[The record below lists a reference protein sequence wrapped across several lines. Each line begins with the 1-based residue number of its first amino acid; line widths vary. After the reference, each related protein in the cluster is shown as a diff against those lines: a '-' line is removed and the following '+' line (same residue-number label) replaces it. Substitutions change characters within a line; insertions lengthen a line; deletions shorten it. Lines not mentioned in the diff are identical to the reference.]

1 MLITDLIDFK
11 TAKYKWDV
19 IESIPEFAILKTC
32 EQNPKWHSEGNVW
45 NHTKKVCEKAE
56 IIFTN
61 SFYYDDYKVLMAAA
75 LFHDIGKGVTTEFK
89 KGNWHSYGHEIES
102 EKITRNILFNE
113 DIIIRE
119 QICQL
124 VRWHMEILN
133 VFKSSH
139 HIEKILELSTKVNLH
154 RLIGLKKCDILGSVP
169 EDNKQTE
176 FEMQTLMDIKFIAEN
191 LNCYNC
197 ASKSLNVKKRS
208 IENIRK
214 SFIDVHIMI
223 GVPGAGK
230 STTIENYIRPLHDD
244 WNKINE
250 KELVVVSRDIARYK
264 LGFCGENE
272 KYLGT
277 PKEEEEVTKYCDNL
291 IKEAA
296 DNGKC
301 IVIDNTNLKRKYRD
315 SIKELLKDY
324 KVLYF
329 YHYIEAPSLNENFKR
344 REGEVPPNVILNMF
358 KSLEWP
364 TCDEYL
370 RFYIHKNNKVYE
382 IRDI

>member
-1 MLITDLIDFK
+1 MLLTDLIDFK
-11 TAKYKWDV
+11 NCEYKWDV

-32 EQNPKWHSEGNVW
+32 EQNPKWHSEGNSW
-45 NHTKKVCEKAE
+45 NHTKKVCQQA
-56 IIFTN
+56 ILISSYRN
-61 SFYYDDYKVLMAAA
+61 VYDCKILMGAA

-89 KGNWHSYGHEIES
+89 KGNWHSYGHEIQS
-102 EKITRNILFNE
+102 EIITRNLLFDE
-113 DIIIRE
+113 DILLRE
-119 QICQL
+119 EICRL
-124 VRWHMEILN
+124 VRWHMEILK
-133 VFKSSH
+133 VFESKH
-139 HIEKILELSTKVNLH
+139 YAEKILDLSTKVNL
-154 RLIGLKKCDILGSVP
+154 RKLIDLKKCDILGSIP
-169 EDNKQTE
+169 EDFKVTE
-176 FEMQTLMDIKFIAEN
+176 YDRSTLEKINTIAEN
-191 LNCYNC
+191 LNC
-197 ASKSLNVKKRS
+197 LNKPTHCFNIKQYS
-208 IENIRK
+208 IERFRK

-230 STTIENYIRPLHDD
+230 STTIENYIRPRHDD
-244 WNKINE
+244 WHKINE
-250 KELVVVSRDIARYK
+250 TELVVVSRDIARYK

-277 PKEEEEVTKYCDNL
+277 HKEEEEVTKYCNNL

-324 KVLYF
+324 RVFYF
-329 YHYIEAPSLNENFKR
+329 YHYIEAPSLKENFKR
-344 REGEVPPNVILNMF
+344 REGEVPSNVILNMF

-364 TCDEYL
+364 TYDEYL
-370 RFYIHKNNKVYE
+370 RFYIHKNNEVYE

>member
-1 MLITDLIDFK
+1 MLLTDLIDFK
-11 TAKYKWDV
+11 NCEYKWDV
-19 IESIPEFAILKTC
+19 IENIPEFSELKKC
-32 EQNPKWHSEGNVW
+32 EQNPKWHSEGNAW
-45 NHTKKVCEKAE
+45 KHTKKVCEQAKR
-56 IIFTN
+56 F
-61 SFYYDDYKVLMAAA
+61 SRYDNIYDIKVLMGAA

-89 KGNWHSYGHEIES
+89 KGNWHSYGHEIQS
-102 EKITRNILFNE
+102 EIITRNLLFDE
-113 DIIIRE
+113 DILLRE
-119 QICQL
+119 EICRL
-124 VRWHMEILN
+124 VRWHMEILK
-133 VFKSSH
+133 VFESKH
-139 HIEKILELSTKVNLH
+139 YAEKILDLSTKVNL
-154 RLIGLKKCDILGSVP
+154 RKLIDLKKCDILGSIP
-169 EDNKQTE
+169 EDFKVTE
-176 FEMQTLMDIKFIAEN
+176 YDMSTLQKINTIAEN
-191 LNCYNC
+191 LNC
-197 ASKSLNVKKRS
+197 LNKPTHCFNIKQYS
-208 IENIRK
+208 IERFRK

-230 STTIENYIRPLHDD
+230 STTIENYIRPRHDD
-244 WNKINE
+244 WHKINE
-250 KELVVVSRDIARYK
+250 TELVVVSRDIARYK

-277 PKEEEEVTKYCDNL
+277 PKEEEEVTKYCNNL

-324 KVLYF
+324 RVFYF
-329 YHYIEAPSLNENFKR
+329 YHYIEAPSLKENFKR
-344 REGEVPPNVILNMF
+344 REGEVPSNVILNMF

-370 RFYIHKNNKVYE
+370 RFYIHKNNEVYE